1 MITYNRKVIKWIT
14 VSLISLISFSAQA
27 SPAGKDTL
35 GIKHDMHAGL
45 YVSTMGFGGSVTR
58 KIVRRL
64 DVRLNGSY
72 LGYTYD
78 IHKISK
84 DLQGDAVLKVGTVGG
99 NVDFYVF
106 RFLYFSGGLSYNLT
120 NVALKAEKAES
131 LNVGDIVLEPKD
143 IGTLSVVITPGSKID
158 PYFGMGFNFRREKNL
173 NFGIEFG
180 LFLQGAPKVKL
191 QATGM
196 LEPTASAEQEQIIE
210 QNISP
215 IIYYPNVSLRISY
228 RIKL

>member
-1 MITYNRKVIKWIT
+1 MIAYKRKVIKWIM
-14 VSLISLISFSAQA
+14 VLLISLISFSLHAIT
-27 SPAGKDTL
+27 AGRDTL
-35 GIKHDMHAGL
+35 VIKHDMHAGL
-45 YVSTMGFGGSVTR
+45 YLSTMGFGGSVTR
-58 KIVRRL
+58 KIIRRL

-84 DLQGDAVLKVGTVGG
+84 DLQGDAVLKVGSVGG

-143 IGTLSVVITPGSKID
+143 IGTLQVVITPGSKID

-196 LEPTASAEQEQIIE
+196 LEPTASVEQEQIIE
-210 QNISP
+210 SNIAP
-215 IIYYPNVSLRISY
+215 IIYYPNVSLRLSY